1 MGSLNFMMAEPIIIS
16 ACLVGIGCRYDGQSK
31 VAEPLLRFCQ
41 RHKIVLL
48 PLCPEQLGGLPTP
61 RSPACFRDGDGK
73 SVINAK
79 AALYDLD
86 GREVSPF
93 FLAGARQALK
103 ICRLNSS
110 RHAIFQDRSPSCG
123 VHEIYLGNE
132 LIPGSGVTTT
142 LFRLNG
148 MAVWTVDEFSRHC
161 QQLLRR

>member
-1 MGSLNFMMAEPIIIS
+1 MMAEPIIIS
-16 ACLVGIGCRYDGQSK
+16 ACLVGISCRYDGQSK

-41 RHKIVLL
+41 QHKIVLL

-61 RSPACFRDGDGK
+61 RSPACFRDGDGN
-73 SVINAK
+73 SVINAE

-86 GREVSPF
+86 GREVSRF

-103 ICRLNSS
+103 ICRLNGS

-132 LIPGSGVTTT
+132 LVPGSGVTTT

-161 QQLLRR
+161 QRLLRR